1 MGMERGSGILMHI
14 ASLPGKYG
22 IGTFGKSAYEFCDFL
37 EKSGQKYWQI
47 LPLGQTSYGDSPY
60 QAFSAFAGNPYFIDL
75 DILQEKGL
83 LSKEDYE
90 NVNFGENP
98 EVIDYGL
105 MFTEKMKVLRKAYS
119 NFKIEGNESFKSF
132 ELEEE
137 KWLDDY
143 SLFMAL
149 KYNFNFISW
158 SFWDE
163 KIKKHDEECLDKYRN
178 ELEDD
183 INYWKFIQ
191 YEFFGQWKK
200 LKKYANEKNIKIIGD
215 IPIYLANDSA
225 DVWSNPKVFLLNEET
240 FDPIKVSGCPPDA
253 FSDTGQLWG
262 NPIYD
267 WDYLEDNDYEW
278 WINRIDASL
287 KLYDVL
293 RIDHFR
299 GFEAYWAVPY
309 GEKTAENGE
318 WVKGPGIKLF
328 NAIKDKL
335 GEIDIIAED
344 LGYLTQETLDFKKET
359 GFPGMKIIQF
369 AFGSDSRNPYLPH
382 NYEMNCVAYTGTH
395 DNDTVRGWLEV
406 SGSEEEVERA
416 VEYFNLTKEEGYNW
430 GIIRGIW
437 SSVARTSIGVMQDF
451 LNLGNEARINKP
463 STLASNWSWRAKD
476 DVFTN
481 DLAKKIYRLT
491 KIYGR
496 CE

>member
-1 MGMERGSGILMHI
+1 MERGSGILMHI

-37 EKSGQKYWQI
+37 EESGQKYWQI

-75 DILQEKGL
+75 DILQKKGL

-90 NVNFGENP
+90 NVNFGEDP

-119 NFKIEGNESFKSF
+119 NFKIEGNEEF
-132 ELEEE
+132 EKFVLEEE

-149 KYNFNFISW
+149 KYNFNFASW
-158 SFWDE
+158 NSWDE
-163 KIKKHDEECLDKYRN
+163 KLKKRDEECIDKYKD
-178 ELEDD
+178 ELKDE

-191 YEFFGQWKK
+191 YEFFGQWEK
-200 LKKYANEKNIKIIGD
+200 LKKYVNEKNIKIIGD
-215 IPIYLANDSA
+215 IPIYIANDSA
-225 DVWSNPKVFLLNEET
+225 DVWSNPEVFLLDEET

-253 FSDTGQLWG
+253 FSETGQLWG

-267 WDYLEDNDYEW
+267 WDYLEETEYEW

-309 GEKTAENGE
+309 GEKTAQNGK

-369 AFGSDSRNPYLPH
+369 AFGGDSGNPYLPH
-382 NYEMNCVAYTGTH
+382 NYEKNCVAYTGTH

-406 SGSEEEVERA
+406 SGSEEEVKKA
-416 VEYFNLTKEEGYNW
+416 AEYFNLTKEEGYNW
-430 GIIRGIW
+430 GIIRGVW

-481 DLAKKIYRLT
+481 ELAKKIYRLT

>member
-37 EKSGQKYWQI
+37 EESGQKYWQI

-75 DILQEKGL
+75 DILQKKGL

-90 NVNFGENP
+90 NVNFGEDP

-119 NFKIEGNESFKSF
+119 NFKIEGNEEF
-132 ELEEE
+132 EKFVLEEE

-149 KYNFNFISW
+149 KYNFNFASW
-158 SFWDE
+158 NSWDE
-163 KIKKHDEECLDKYRN
+163 KLKKRDEECIDKYKD
-178 ELEDD
+178 ELKDE

-191 YEFFGQWKK
+191 YEFFGQWEK
-200 LKKYANEKNIKIIGD
+200 LKKYVNEKNIKIIGD
-215 IPIYLANDSA
+215 IPIYIANDSA
-225 DVWSNPKVFLLNEET
+225 DVWSNPEVFLLDEET

-253 FSDTGQLWG
+253 FSETGQLWG

-267 WDYLEDNDYEW
+267 WDYLEETEYEW

-309 GEKTAENGE
+309 GEKTAQNGK

-369 AFGSDSRNPYLPH
+369 AFGGDSGNPYLPH
-382 NYEMNCVAYTGTH
+382 NYEKNCVAYTGTH

-406 SGSEEEVERA
+406 SGSEEEV
-416 VEYFNLTKEEGYNW
+416 KKG
-430 GIIRGIW
+430 
-437 SSVARTSIGVMQDF
+437 S
-451 LNLGNEARINKP
+451 RI
-463 STLASNWSWRAKD
+463 
-476 DVFTN
+476 F
-481 DLAKKIYRLT
+481 
-491 KIYGR
+491 
-496 CE
+496 

>member
-22 IGTFGKSAYEFCDFL
+22 IGTFGKCAYEFCDFL
-37 EKSGQKYWQI
+37 EKGGQKYWQI

-75 DILQEKGL
+75 DILKEKGL
-83 LSKEDYE
+83 LIKEDYE
-90 NVNFGENP
+90 DINFGENP

-105 MFTEKMKVLRKAYS
+105 IFTEKMRILKKAYS
-119 NFKIEGNESFKSF
+119 NFKIEGNEAFKKF
-132 ELEEE
+132 QLEEE

-149 KYNFNFISW
+149 KYNFNFASW
-158 SFWDE
+158 NSWDE
-163 KIKKHDEECLDKYRN
+163 KIKKHDEECLDRYKR
-178 ELEDD
+178 ELKDE
-183 INYWKFIQ
+183 ISFWKFIQ
-191 YEFFGQWKK
+191 YEFFEQWKN

-225 DVWSNPKVFLLNEET
+225 DVWSNPKMFLLNEET

-253 FSDTGQLWG
+253 FSQTGQLWG
-262 NPIYD
+262 NPLYD
-267 WDYLEDNDYEW
+267 WDYLENTGYEW

-287 KLYDVL
+287 KLYDIL

-309 GEKTAENGE
+309 GEKTAENGK

-328 NAIKDKL
+328 NAIKNKL

-344 LGYLTQETLDFKKET
+344 LGYLTKETLDFKKET

-369 AFGSDSRNPYLPH
+369 AFGGDSKNPYLPH
-382 NYEMNCVAYTGTH
+382 NYERNCVAYTGTH

-406 SGSEEEVERA
+406 SNPEEVEKA

-430 GIIRGIW
+430 GIIRGVW

-463 STLASNWSWRAKD
+463 STLASNWSWRAKE

-481 DLAKKIYRLT
+481 ELAKKIYRLT